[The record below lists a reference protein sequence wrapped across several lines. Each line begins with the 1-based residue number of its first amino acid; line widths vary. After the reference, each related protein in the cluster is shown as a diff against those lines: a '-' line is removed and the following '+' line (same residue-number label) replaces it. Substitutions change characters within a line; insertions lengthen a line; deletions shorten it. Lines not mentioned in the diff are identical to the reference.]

1 MFILAMADGRKG
13 EGLSVACGLS
23 GQVWRVG
30 QEACWRS
37 VVCRDKF
44 GEWVKRIVGGVWSVG
59 SSLASGS
66 RGLLAECGLS
76 GQVCCVGQRNCR
88 RVWSVGSSLASGSR
102 ELSAG
107 CGLSGRNRCVGQG
120 ACWRSVVCRGENV
133 AWVKGI
139 GGGVWSV
146 GAKRAS
152 GSKELSAE
160 FGLSGRKGR
169 VGQEN
174 CWRRVVCRDKFVA
187 WVKGIGDGVWSVG
200 ASLLRG
206 SRELSARVVCRVKY
220 GEWVKG
226 IVGECGLS
234 GQVWRVG
241 QRNCRRSVVCRGEK
255 GEWVKRPVGGVWSVG
270 TSLLRGS
277 KELSA
282 GCGLSGQVC
291 CVGQRNC
298 RRGVVCRREN
308 VEWVK
313 RIVDGVWSVGAKRAS
328 GSKKLA
334 TGVVCRRENGE

>member
-1 MFILAMADGRKG
+1 MVCRGENVEWVKRIGDGVWSAGTSLLRGSRGLLAT
-13 EGLSVACGLS
+13 CGLS

-30 QEACWRS
+30 QGNWRRR
-37 VVCRDKF
+37 VVCRVKF
-44 GEWVKRIVGGVWSVG
+44 VAWVKRIVGGVWSVG
-59 SSLASGS
+59 SSMASGS
-66 RGLLAECGLS
+66 RGL
-76 GQVCCVGQRNCR
+76 
-88 RVWSVGSSLASGSR
+88 
-102 ELSAG
+102 SAG
-107 CGLSGRNRCVGQG
+107 
-120 ACWRSVVCRGENV
+120 VVCRGENV

-174 CWRRVVCRDKFVA
+174 CWRSVVCRDKFVA

-241 QRNCRRSVVCRGEK
+241 QRNCRQSLVCRGEK
-255 GEWVKRPVGGVWSVG
+255 GEWVKRIVGGVWSVG
-270 TSLLRGS
+270 AKRASGSRGLL
-277 KELSA
+277 A
-282 GCGLSGQVC
+282 ACGLSGQVC

-298 RRGVVCRREN
+298 RRGVVCRVEKG
-308 VEWVK
+308 EWVK
-313 RIVDGVWSVGAKRAS
+313 GIVGGCGLSVRKGRV
-328 GSKKLA
+328 GQRD
-334 TGVVCRRENGE
+334 CR

>member
-1 MFILAMADGRKG
+1 MVCRGENVEWVKRIGDGVWSAGTSLLRGSRGLLAT
-13 EGLSVACGLS
+13 CGLS

-30 QEACWRS
+30 QGNWRRR
-37 VVCRDKF
+37 VVCRVKF
-44 GEWVKRIVGGVWSVG
+44 VAWVKRIVGGVWSVG
-59 SSLASGS
+59 SSMASGS
-66 RGLLAECGLS
+66 RGL
-76 GQVCCVGQRNCR
+76 
-88 RVWSVGSSLASGSR
+88 
-102 ELSAG
+102 SAG
-107 CGLSGRNRCVGQG
+107 
-120 ACWRSVVCRGENV
+120 VVCRGENV

-174 CWRRVVCRDKFVA
+174 CWRSVVCRDKFVA

-241 QRNCRRSVVCRGEK
+241 QRNCRQSLVCRGEK
-255 GEWVKRPVGGVWSVG
+255 GEWVKRIVG
-270 TSLLRGS
+270 
-277 KELSA
+277 
-282 GCGLSGQVC
+282 
-291 CVGQRNC
+291 
-298 RRGVVCRREN
+298 
-308 VEWVK
+308 
-313 RIVDGVWSVGAKRAS
+313 GVWSVGAKRAS
-328 GSKKLA
+328 GSKGLSLECGLSA
-334 TGVVCRRENGE
+334 

>member
-1 MFILAMADGRKG
+1 MWSVGAKTSSGSRELATAF
-13 EGLSVACGLS
+13 GLP
-23 GQVWRVG
+23 GQVCCVG

-59 SSLASGS
+59 AKSLSGS
-66 RGLLAECGLS
+66 RK
-76 GQVCCVGQRNCR
+76 
-88 RVWSVGSSLASGSR
+88 
-102 ELSAG
+102 LSAG
-107 CGLSGRNRCVGQG
+107 CGLSGRKGRVGQE

-174 CWRRVVCRDKFVA
+174 CWRSVVCRDKFVA

-234 GQVWRVG
+234 GRKGRVG
-241 QRNCRRSVVCRGEK
+241 QEACWRRVVCRDK
-255 GEWVKRPVGGVWSVG
+255 FVAWVKGIVGGVWSVG
-270 TSLLRGS
+270 S
-277 KELSA
+277 
-282 GCGLSGQVC
+282 
-291 CVGQRNC
+291 
-298 RRGVVCRREN
+298 
-308 VEWVK
+308 
-313 RIVDGVWSVGAKRAS
+313 KRAS
-328 GSKKLA
+328 GSRELSA
-334 TGVVCRRENGE
+334 GVVCRCEKGEWVKGTVARVWSVGVKRASEPKKPHISYASNVANCHSDQNCQNPQNMIHLL

>member
-1 MFILAMADGRKG
+1 MGAFSVYFDDGRWQEVRRTVG
-13 EGLSVACGLS
+13 GCGLS
-23 GQVWRVG
+23 GRKRRVG
-30 QEACWRS
+30 QENWRRRL
-37 VVCRDKF
+37 VCRDKF
-44 GEWVKRIVGGVWSVG
+44 VAWVKRPVGDVWSVG
-59 SSLASGS
+59 TSMASGS
-66 RGLLAECGLS
+66 RELATACGLS
-76 GQVCCVGQRNCR
+76 GQVCCVGQENCR
-88 RVWSVGSSLASGSR
+88 RR
-102 ELSAG
+102 
-107 CGLSGRNRCVGQG
+107 
-120 ACWRSVVCRGENV
+120 VVCRGENV

-174 CWRRVVCRDKFVA
+174 CWRSVVCRDKFVA

-241 QRNCRRSVVCRGEK
+241 QRDCR
-255 GEWVKRPVGGVWSVG
+255 
-270 TSLLRGS
+270 
-277 KELSA
+277 
-282 GCGLSGQVC
+282 
-291 CVGQRNC
+291 
-298 RRGVVCRREN
+298 
-308 VEWVK
+308 
-313 RIVDGVWSVGAKRAS
+313 
-328 GSKKLA
+328 
-334 TGVVCRRENGE
+334 